1 MKLLIGVTSLLLS
14 LLLAG
19 CIGGKARVPLQVIA
33 APTPVALSTPAPTI
47 DRQLT
52 VATPSAAAM
61 FDGRRVVA
69 RHGDGEL
76 AYLSGVSLP
85 DSAPAML
92 QDTLISQLQVA
103 GFRAVERQGNGLRGD
118 LVVNLQLQRFEV
130 DYSDSRQPRG
140 HVQLQVLLIDSR
152 SGRALGSKGLSAE
165 HVASASGA
173 EQGVRA
179 LLAASAE
186 VMVQAA
192 DWLVEAATSAPAES
206 EAAPAPN

>member
-1 MKLLIGVTSLLLS
+1 
-14 LLLAG
+14 
-19 CIGGKARVPLQVIA
+19 
-33 APTPVALSTPAPTI
+33 
-47 DRQLT
+47 
-52 VATPSAAAM
+52 M

-92 QDTLISQLQVA
+92 QDALIAQLQEA

-140 HVQLQVLLIDSR
+140 RVQLQVLLIESR
-152 SGRALGSKGLSAE
+152 SGRALGSQGFSADRAAA
-165 HVASASGA
+165 ASDA

-179 LLAASAE
+179 LLAASVE
-186 VMVQAA
+186 VMVQAG
-192 DWLVEAATSAPAES
+192 DWLVEAATSGSAES
-206 EAAPAPN
+206 EAAAERD